1 MSEEN
6 KKLVRRW
13 FEEVWNQQNEEAID
27 AMFASGGK
35 AYGFPEPH
43 SVLVGP
49 ESFKEIHRF
58 FLGAFPDL
66 RITVQEIITEGD
78 KVAVRWT
85 ATMTHLGDHLGFAP
99 TMKKETLDGFFLPDR
114 ERWPDSGWKELHGVA
129 GTDSAL
135 EREFSG

>member
-58 FLGAFPDL
+58 FLGPFPTSAS
-66 RITVQEIITEGD
+66 RYRRSSQ
-78 KVAVRWT
+78 KVT
-85 ATMTHLGDHLGFAP
+85 KSPFAGLQP
-99 TMKKETLDGFFLPDR
+99 
-114 ERWPDSGWKELHGVA
+114 
-129 GTDSAL
+129 
-135 EREFSG
+135 